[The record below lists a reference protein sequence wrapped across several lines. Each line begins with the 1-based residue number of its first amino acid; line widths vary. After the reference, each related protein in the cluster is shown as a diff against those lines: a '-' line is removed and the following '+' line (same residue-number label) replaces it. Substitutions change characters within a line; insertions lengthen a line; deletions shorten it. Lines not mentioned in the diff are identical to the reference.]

1 MDTENNKPRI
11 TLDKENQII
20 KISGYDQEIEIPIVI
35 SQDGCSCFDVCPISH
50 TCADGCDICN
60 ILGDRIETY
69 NWYIDIPTEDGYRF
83 RRTIATILGVKAGII
98 KKKIIFKR
106 RVK

>member
-1 MDTENNKPRI
+1 MDTEDNKPRI

-35 SQDGCSCFDVCPISH
+35 SNRSCIDICPIANICQCDDS
-50 TCADGCDICN
+50 DICN
-60 ILGDRIETY
+60 TLGDCVETY

-106 RVK
+106 RIK